1 MLFRSWEISDDGKTL
16 IQPLTSVK
24 GLGEA
29 AIAQILDNRP
39 FETIEDFLFNDDI
52 IYSKLNKKTIDVLI
66 RCQAL
71 NGLMDERFT
80 GLKHFWSSIVID
92 RPKNRKK
99 LNEQILEH
107 AAEGDFS
114 KEEKIEYLSS
124 LTGMFPLDMI
134 LDDTTRNKLEELYI
148 PPISEFDPELQLCW
162 FIPRQV
168 TKKTSKNG
176 RDYLVVNVIDDTSKA
191 TTIRCWNVKKGDEVQ
206 LNKPYMAKLKH
217 DPNWGFSTY
226 SIKHNFRVLA

>member
-1 MLFRSWEISDDGKTL
+1 
-16 IQPLTSVK
+16 
-24 GLGEA
+24 LGEA

-39 FETIEDFLFNDDI
+39 FETIEEFLFNDDI
-52 IYSKLNKKTIDVLI
+52 VYSKLNKRTIDVLI

-80 GLKHFWSSIVID
+80 GLKHFWSSIIID

-99 LNEQILEH
+99 FNEQILEYEP
-107 AAEGDFS
+107 EGDFS

-134 LDDTTRNKLEELYI
+134 LSDETRNKLDNLYI
-148 PPISEFDPELQLCW
+148 PSISEYDPELQLCW
-162 FIPRQV
+162 FIAREV
-168 TKKTSKNG
+168 IKKTSKNG

-191 TTIRCWNVKKGDEVQ
+191 TTIRCWNVKPGDK
-206 LNKPYMAKLKH
+206 LN
-217 DPNWGFSTY
+217 
-226 SIKHNFRVLA
+226 